1 MNPIQSGCRPRTCD
15 RIFFARQHKKSL
27 KKFPLFIFWT
37 YLCSANKKRYM
48 KFIPMIAAISLC
60 LCVLQAKAQHVNYR
74 STPHYN
80 KRVAQFEH
88 EGGINEN
95 TIVML
100 GNSLTENG
108 KNWAERLGY
117 DEVVNRGIIGDNTVG
132 MTERLCQITPHHPK
146 VIFLM
151 AGINDM
157 VNDNPAINV
166 ANRVISLIDSIRT
179 QSPRTRLFVE
189 SLLPINE
196 SNGRWRTLAGRTD
209 DIPVA
214 NMYIRAYCES
224 KGIPFVDLFHLMTY
238 PNSNTLREELSH
250 DGLHI
255 TEAGYQIWQKE
266 LKKQLDKLNKE

>member
-1 MNPIQSGCRPRTCD
+1 
-15 RIFFARQHKKSL
+15 
-27 KKFPLFIFWT
+27 
-37 YLCSANKKRYM
+37 M
-48 KFIPMIAAISLC
+48 KFIPIIAVILLC
-60 LCVLQAKAQHVNYR
+60 LTPLQTKAQHVDYR
-74 STPHYN
+74 STSHYN

-95 TIVML
+95 SIVML

>member
-1 MNPIQSGCRPRTCD
+1 
-15 RIFFARQHKKSL
+15 
-27 KKFPLFIFWT
+27 
-37 YLCSANKKRYM
+37 
-48 KFIPMIAAISLC
+48 
-60 LCVLQAKAQHVNYR
+60 
-74 STPHYN
+74 
-80 KRVAQFEH
+80 
-88 EGGINEN
+88 
-95 TIVML
+95 
-100 GNSLTENG
+100 
-108 KNWAERLGY
+108 
-117 DEVVNRGIIGDNTVG
+117 
-132 MTERLCQITPHHPK
+132 
-146 VIFLM
+146 M

>member
-1 MNPIQSGCRPRTCD
+1 
-15 RIFFARQHKKSL
+15 
-27 KKFPLFIFWT
+27 
-37 YLCSANKKRYM
+37 M
-48 KFIPMIAAISLC
+48 KFIPIIAVILLC
-60 LCVLQAKAQHVNYR
+60 LTPLLTKAQHVDYR
-74 STPHYN
+74 STSHYN
-80 KRVAQFEH
+80 KRVAQFER